1 MKLFA
6 HQEAA
11 LQWFETRTTGGL
23 WWEMGSGKT
32 AVGIEVA
39 RRWLAQ
45 NKITKVLVITP
56 LQVIPHWCSELRKF
70 APELSFI
77 TVTGSSK
84 KKEASLNR
92 SVKVYITNYDALTY
106 TGDALKAFV
115 DKSTLLIFDES
126 TKVKRPRAKRSL
138 TAQTLATQTR
148 NVILMTGTP
157 ITNSLFDAWAQLF
170 LLDLGKSLGQNFWY
184 FRRLYFF
191 AVDKNNWIWRPT
203 QGTEDSIHGALAM
216 NGSFVKKA
224 DCLDLPPKV
233 YERMDVPMNQR
244 TKELYDQFA
253 KDLLLKLGENQTVEG
268 RTILSEIIKL
278 HEIANGF
285 VKTIQG
291 ESVDIA
297 NSKIEFLVEML
308 QDELYGQQVVI
319 WCPYRALI
327 QRLFTEIKKGCPD
340 IATGVRTLYGET
352 DKEERKMVEPDM
364 QSGAIR
370 VLIANPEVGG
380 MGINLT
386 PCSTMIYF
394 ANTWKVE
401 TRVQSEDRIHRPG
414 ATAEKITYIDLIVP
428 HTVDATIFKSLQNK
442 MDISK
447 RVMNVRKAIEG
458 EEDGNNTEEVRG
470 QDASSDSNVVSSSSA
485 DTQHNEAT

>member
-11 LQWFETRTTGGL
+11 LEWFKTHTTGGL

-39 RRWLAQ
+39 RIWLTQ
-45 NKITKVLVITP
+45 GKISKVLVITP

-84 KKEASLNR
+84 KKEASLDR
-92 SVKVYITNYDALTY
+92 PVKVYITNYDALTY
-106 TGDALKAFV
+106 TGDALKDFV
-115 DKSTLLIFDES
+115 DKETLLIFDES
-126 TKVKRPRAKRSL
+126 TKIKRPRAKRSL
-138 TAQTLATQTR
+138 TAQTLAMKTR

-157 ITNSLFDAWAQLF
+157 ITNSLFDAWAQVF

-191 AVDKNNWIWRPT
+191 TVDKNNWIWRPT
-203 QGTEDSIHGALAM
+203 KGTEDSIHNALAD
-216 NGSFVKKA
+216 NGSFVKKC

-253 KDLLLKLGENQTVEG
+253 KDLLLKLGDNQTVEG

-291 ESVDIA
+291 ESIDIA

-327 QRLFTEIKKGCPD
+327 QRLYTEIKKGCPD
-340 IATGVRTLYGET
+340 IASGVRTLYGDT
-352 DKEERKMVEPDM
+352 DKDERRTVEPDM

-428 HTVDATIFKSLQNK
+428 HTVDATIFNSLRNK

-447 RVMNVRKAIEG
+447 RVMNVRKALEGTEG
-458 EEDGNNTEEVRG
+458 EENEDNDQRDETATLTTEVTNVQANN
-470 QDASSDSNVVSSSSA
+470 
-485 DTQHNEAT
+485 